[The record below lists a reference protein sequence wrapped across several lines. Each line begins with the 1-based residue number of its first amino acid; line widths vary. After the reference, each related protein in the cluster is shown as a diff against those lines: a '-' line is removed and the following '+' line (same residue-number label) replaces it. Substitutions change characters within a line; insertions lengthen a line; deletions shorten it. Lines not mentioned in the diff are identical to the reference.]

1 MTTKTFCDLCEKE
14 ITTRSIRVT
23 VATDQKKHM
32 IDRSFY
38 HVCDACFLSKLVP
51 MLKIKMLT

>member
-51 MLKIKMLT
+51 MLKI